1 MEAKPID
8 AAEFRDKQRDQWNTA
23 AVGWN
28 EWSGLID
35 RSAGKVSE
43 RLVEMAGVKEGDRV
57 LDVAAG
63 YGEPSLTAA
72 RKVGPQGS
80 ILATDIS
87 AEMLE
92 FGRKRAAENGVENI
106 EFMQSDGISL
116 DFRAESFDAAV
127 SRWGII
133 FEPDGEGTA
142 AKVRGFLKPSSRFAI
157 SSWGPPERV
166 PFIAI
171 AMKTAMERLEVP
183 PPPPGTPGPLSR
195 PTSEAIGGLLEGGGF
210 SDVEVEELEVTFPL
224 ESAEEYTDYVKA
236 IVAPI
241 VAMISQ
247 HPEEVQQETW
257 QAITDAAAERANAD
271 GRLEMPNQVL
281 VAAGQA

>member
-43 RLVEMAGVKEGDRV
+43 RLVQMAGVKEGDRV

-116 DFRAESFDAAV
+116 DFPAESFDAAV

-142 AKVRGFLKPSSRFAI
+142 AKVRGFLKPGSRFAI
-157 SSWGPPERV
+157 SSWGPPDRV

-171 AMKTAMERLEVP
+171 AMKTAMQKLDVP

-195 PTSEAIGGLLEGGGF
+195 PTPEAIGGLLEGGGF

-224 ESAEEYTDYVKA
+224 ESAEEYTEYVKA

>member
-8 AAEFRDKQRDQWNTA
+8 AAEFRDKQRDQWNSA

-28 EWSGLID
+28 EWSGMID
-35 RSAGKVSE
+35 RSAGKVSDQ
-43 RLVEMAGVKEGDRV
+43 LVQMAGVKEGDRV

-116 DFRAESFDAAV
+116 DFPAESFDAAV

-142 AKVRGFLKPSSRFAI
+142 AKVRGFLKPGSRFAI
-157 SSWGPPERV
+157 SSWGPPDRV

-171 AMKTAMERLEVP
+171 AMKTAMQKLDVP

-195 PTSEAIGGLLEGGGF
+195 PTPEAIGGLLEGGGF